1 MNCSNLEAISIGTLM
16 LLVPGRSLT
25 NAMREIMAGDVFSGL
40 NRTAEVILIGSA
52 IAIGTAI
59 PLLFANR
66 F

>member
-1 MNCSNLEAISIGTLM
+1 M

-25 NAMREIMAGDVFSGL
+25 NAMREFMAGDVFSGL